1 MSRVNP
7 LACLAMV
14 SGLADLPAAAPLMAM
29 TPPQMSSNTAP
40 ILALVIAEILS
51 LMTFVGVC
59 EIRAKDVILC
69 ESRWALALPAI
80 ALVGQSAATY
90 FMDSGRTGTRGPR
103 TQGPG
108 GQGPGPGGGIPAAVV
123 HTSSKVSRVNQ
134 VDAPLNNLVVGHQPL
149 LQPRQLVN
157 HRLRRWNQLSK
168 TDTKQPCSSRCGGPW
183 GCASAIG
190 SVTPSASTA

>member
-1 MSRVNP
+1 
-7 LACLAMV
+7 MV

-40 ILALVIAEILS
+40 ILALVSAEILS

-69 ESRWALALPAI
+69 ENRWALALPAI

-90 FMDSGRTGTRGPR
+90 FMDSGRTGSGGPR

-108 GQGPGPGGGIPAAVV
+108 GQGPGPGGGIPAGVV
-123 HTSSKVSRVNQ
+123 QHLPPRNRRGQFRSNANDNTNDEDGD
-134 VDAPLNNLVVGHQPL
+134 DAL
-149 LQPRQLVN
+149 
-157 HRLRRWNQLSK
+157 
-168 TDTKQPCSSRCGGPW
+168 
-183 GCASAIG
+183 AA
-190 SVTPSASTA
+190 